1 MKYRFLFFDLD
12 GTLLNTLDDLHNAVN
27 TILARY
33 QMPEIT
39 PEQTAAFL
47 GNGAGHLIHCAVPEG
62 TPEEQEKKILAEY
75 RQYYQDNCQVRTAPY
90 PGIPEML
97 ERLKEAGCVMAVV
110 SNKPDAA
117 VKELNRHFFEGLLV
131 SAIGESAEIR
141 RKPAPDIVLEAMM
154 QTGAEQ
160 NSSVYIGDSEV
171 DIQTARNAGLPC
183 ISVSWG
189 FRSKQELKAAGA
201 EVVAGN
207 AEELEQLLM
216 KEE

>member
-1 MKYRFLFFDLD
+1 MKYCFLFFDLD
-12 GTLLNTLDDLHNAVN
+12 GTLLNTLDDLRDAVN
-27 TILARY
+27 TILVRY

-39 PEQTAAFL
+39 PEQTAAFV

-75 RQYYQDNCQVRTAPY
+75 RQYYQEHCQVRTAPY
-90 PGIPEML
+90 SGIPEML

-117 VKELNRHFFEGLLV
+117 VKELNRHFFKGLLD

-141 RKPAPDIVLEAMM
+141 RKPAPDTVFEAMR

-160 NSSVYIGDSEV
+160 SSSVYIGDSEV
-171 DIQTARNAGLPC
+171 DIETARNAGLPC

-189 FRSKQELKAAGA
+189 FRNKQELEAAGA
-201 EVVAGN
+201 QVIAGN

-216 KEE
+216 QEK

>member
-1 MKYRFLFFDLD
+1 MKYCFLFFDLD
-12 GTLLNTLDDLHNAVN
+12 GTLLNTLDDLRDAVN
-27 TILARY
+27 TILVRY

-39 PEQTAAFL
+39 PEQTAAFV

-75 RQYYQDNCQVRTAPY
+75 RQYYQEHCQVRTAPY
-90 PGIPEML
+90 SGIPEML

-117 VKELNRHFFEGLLV
+117 VKELNRHFFKGLLD

-141 RKPAPDIVLEAMM
+141 RKPAPDTVFEAMR

-160 NSSVYIGDSEV
+160 SSSVYIGDSEV
-171 DIQTARNAGLPC
+171 DIETARNAGLPC

-189 FRSKQELKAAGA
+189 FRNKQELEAAGA
-201 EVVAGN
+201 QVIAGN
-207 AEELEQLLM
+207 AEELEQLLIQA
-216 KEE
+216 K

>member
-12 GTLLNTLDDLHNAVN
+12 GTLLNTLDDLHDAVN

-97 ERLKEAGCVMAVV
+97 ERLKKAGCVMAVV

-141 RKPAPDIVLEAMM
+141 RKPAPDTVFEAML

>member
-12 GTLLNTLDDLHNAVN
+12 GTLLNTLDDLRDAVN
-27 TILARY
+27 TILVRY

-39 PEQTAAFL
+39 PEQTAAFV

-75 RQYYQDNCQVRTAPY
+75 RQYYQEHCQVRTAPY
-90 PGIPEML
+90 SGIPEML

-117 VKELNRHFFEGLLV
+117 VKELNRHFFKRLLD

-141 RKPAPDIVLEAMM
+141 RKPAPDTVFEAMR

-160 NSSVYIGDSEV
+160 SSSVYIGDSEV
-171 DIQTARNAGLPC
+171 DIETARNAGLPC

-189 FRSKQELKAAGA
+189 FRNKQELEAAGA
-201 EVVAGN
+201 QVIAGN

-216 KEE
+216 QAK

>member
-1 MKYRFLFFDLD
+1 MKYCFLFFDLD
-12 GTLLNTLDDLHNAVN
+12 GTLLNTLDDLRDAVN
-27 TILARY
+27 TILVRY

-39 PEQTAAFL
+39 PEQTAAFV

-75 RQYYQDNCQVRTAPY
+75 RQYYQEHCQVRTAPY
-90 PGIPEML
+90 SGIPEML

-117 VKELNRHFFEGLLV
+117 VKELNRHFFKGLLV

-141 RKPAPDIVLEAMM
+141 RKPAPDTVFEAMR

-160 NSSVYIGDSEV
+160 SSSVYIGDSEV
-171 DIQTARNAGLPC
+171 DIETARNAGLPC

-189 FRSKQELKAAGA
+189 FRNKQELEAAGA
-201 EVVAGN
+201 QVIAGN

-216 KEE
+216 QAK

>member
-1 MKYRFLFFDLD
+1 MKYCFLFFDLD
-12 GTLLNTLDDLHNAVN
+12 GTLLNTLDDLRDAVN
-27 TILARY
+27 TILVRY

-39 PEQTAAFL
+39 PEQTAAFV

-75 RQYYQDNCQVRTAPY
+75 RQYYQEHCQVRTAPY
-90 PGIPEML
+90 SGIPEML

-117 VKELNRHFFEGLLV
+117 VKELNRHFFKGLLD

-141 RKPAPDIVLEAMM
+141 RKPAPDTVFEAMR

-160 NSSVYIGDSEV
+160 SSSVYIGDSEV
-171 DIQTARNAGLPC
+171 DIETARNAGLPC

-189 FRSKQELKAAGA
+189 FRNKQELEAAGA
-201 EVVAGN
+201 QVIAGN

-216 KEE
+216 QAK

>member
-12 GTLLNTLDDLHNAVN
+12 GTLLNTLDDLRDAVN
-27 TILARY
+27 TILVRY

-39 PEQTAAFL
+39 PEQTAAFV

-75 RQYYQDNCQVRTAPY
+75 RQYYQEHCQVRTAPY
-90 PGIPEML
+90 SGIPEML

-117 VKELNRHFFEGLLV
+117 VKELNRHFFKGLLV

-141 RKPAPDIVLEAMM
+141 RKPAPDTVFEAMR

-160 NSSVYIGDSEV
+160 SSSVYIGDSEV
-171 DIQTARNAGLPC
+171 DIETARNAGLPC

-189 FRSKQELKAAGA
+189 FRNKQELEAAGA
-201 EVVAGN
+201 QVIAGN

-216 KEE
+216 QAK

>member
-12 GTLLNTLDDLHNAVN
+12 GTLLNTLDDLHDAVN

-97 ERLKEAGCVMAVV
+97 ERLKKAGCVMAVV

-141 RKPAPDIVLEAMM
+141 RKPAPDTVFEAMR

-189 FRSKQELKAAGA
+189 FRSKQQLKATGA
-201 EVVAGN
+201 EVIAGN

>member
-12 GTLLNTLDDLHNAVN
+12 GTLLNTLDDLRDSVNAV
-27 TILARY
+27 LSRH

-39 PEQTAAFL
+39 PAQTAAFL

-62 TPEEQEKKILAEY
+62 TPEEQEKEILAEY
-75 RQYYQDNCQVRTAPY
+75 RQYYQEHCLVLTAPY
-90 PGIPEML
+90 PGIPAML
-97 ERLKEAGCVMAVV
+97 RRLKEAGCVMAVV

-141 RKPAPDIVLEAMM
+141 RKPAPDTVFEAMR
-154 QTGAEQ
+154 QTGAEPD
-160 NSSVYIGDSEV
+160 SSVYIGDSEV
-171 DIQTARNAGLPC
+171 DIQTACNAGLPC

-189 FRSKQELKAAGA
+189 FRSKEELEAAGA
-201 EVVAGN
+201 QLIADTS
-207 AEELEQLLM
+207 EELEKM
-216 KEE
+216 I

>member
-12 GTLLNTLDDLHNAVN
+12 GTLLNTLDDLRDSVNAV
-27 TILARY
+27 LSRH

-39 PEQTAAFL
+39 PAQTAAFL

-62 TPEEQEKKILAEY
+62 TPEEQEKEILAEY
-75 RQYYQDNCQVRTAPY
+75 RQYYQEHCLVLTAPY
-90 PGIPEML
+90 PGIPAML
-97 ERLKEAGCVMAVV
+97 RRLKEAGCVMAVV

-141 RKPAPDIVLEAMM
+141 RKPAPDTVFEAMR
-154 QTGAEQ
+154 QTGAEPD
-160 NSSVYIGDSEV
+160 SSVYIGDSEV
-171 DIQTARNAGLPC
+171 DIQTACNAGLPC

-189 FRSKQELKAAGA
+189 FRSK
-201 EVVAGN
+201 
-207 AEELEQLLM
+207 EELETAGAQLIADTP
-216 KEE
+216 EELEKMI

>member
-12 GTLLNTLDDLHNAVN
+12 GTLLNTLDDLRDAVN
-27 TILARY
+27 TILVRY

-39 PEQTAAFL
+39 PEQTAAFV

-75 RQYYQDNCQVRTAPY
+75 RQYYQEHCQVRTAPY
-90 PGIPEML
+90 SGIPEML

-117 VKELNRHFFEGLLV
+117 VKELNRHFFKRLLD

-141 RKPAPDIVLEAMM
+141 RKPAPDTVFEAMR

-160 NSSVYIGDSEV
+160 SSSVYIGDSEV
-171 DIQTARNAGLPC
+171 DIETARNAGLPC

-189 FRSKQELKAAGA
+189 FRNKQELEAAGA
-201 EVVAGN
+201 QVIAGN

-216 KEE
+216 QEK

>member
-1 MKYRFLFFDLD
+1 MKYCFLFFDLD
-12 GTLLNTLDDLHNAVN
+12 GTLLNTLDDLRDVVN
-27 TILARY
+27 TILVRY

-39 PEQTAAFL
+39 PEQTAAFV

-75 RQYYQDNCQVRTAPY
+75 RQYYQEHCQVRTAPY
-90 PGIPEML
+90 SGIPEML

-117 VKELNRHFFEGLLV
+117 VKELNRHFFKGLLD

-141 RKPAPDIVLEAMM
+141 RKPAPDTVFEAMR

-160 NSSVYIGDSEV
+160 SSSVYIGDSEV
-171 DIQTARNAGLPC
+171 DIETARNAGLPC

-189 FRSKQELKAAGA
+189 FRNKQELEAAGA
-201 EVVAGN
+201 QVIAGN

-216 KEE
+216 QAK

>member
-12 GTLLNTLDDLHNAVN
+12 GTLLNTLDDLRDAVN
-27 TILARY
+27 TILVRY

-39 PEQTAAFL
+39 PEQTAAFV

-75 RQYYQDNCQVRTAPY
+75 RQYYQEHCQVRTAPY
-90 PGIPEML
+90 SGIPEML

-117 VKELNRHFFEGLLV
+117 VKELNRHFFKGLLD

-141 RKPAPDIVLEAMM
+141 RKPAPDTVFEAMR

-160 NSSVYIGDSEV
+160 SSSVYIGDSEV
-171 DIQTARNAGLPC
+171 DIETARNAGLPC

-189 FRSKQELKAAGA
+189 FRNKQELEAAGA
-201 EVVAGN
+201 QVIAGN

-216 KEE
+216 QEK

>member
-1 MKYRFLFFDLD
+1 MKYRFIFFDLD
-12 GTLLNTLDDLHNAVN
+12 GTLLNTLDDLHDAVNAV
-27 TILARY
+27 LSRH

-47 GNGAGHLIHCAVPEG
+47 GNGAAYLIHCAVPDG

-75 RQYYQDNCQVRTAPY
+75 RKYYQENCLVRTAPY
-90 PGIPEML
+90 SGIPEML
-97 ERLKEAGCVMAVV
+97 KRLKKAGCVMAVV

-131 SAIGESAEIR
+131 SAIGESADIR
-141 RKPAPDIVLEAMM
+141 RKPAPDTVIEAMR
-154 QTGAEQ
+154 QTEAEQ
-160 NSSVYIGDSEV
+160 NSSVYLGESEV

-189 FRSKQELKAAGA
+189 FRSRKELEEAGA
-201 EVVAGN
+201 EAIAGS
-207 AEELEQLLM
+207 AEELEQLLIQT
-216 KEE
+216 

>member
-12 GTLLNTLDDLHNAVN
+12 GTLLNTLDDLRDAVN
-27 TILARY
+27 TILVRY

-39 PEQTAAFL
+39 PEQTAAFV

-75 RQYYQDNCQVRTAPY
+75 RQYYQEHCQVRTAPY
-90 PGIPEML
+90 SGIPEML

-117 VKELNRHFFEGLLV
+117 VKELNRHFFKGLLD

-141 RKPAPDIVLEAMM
+141 RKPAPDTVFEAMR

-160 NSSVYIGDSEV
+160 SSSVYIGDSEV
-171 DIQTARNAGLPC
+171 DIETARNAGLPC

-189 FRSKQELKAAGA
+189 FRNKQELEAAGA
-201 EVVAGN
+201 QVIAGN

-216 KEE
+216 QAK

>member
-1 MKYRFLFFDLD
+1 MKYCFLFFDLD
-12 GTLLNTLDDLHNAVN
+12 GTLLNTLDDLRDAVN
-27 TILARY
+27 KILVRY

-39 PEQTAAFL
+39 PEQTAAFV

-75 RQYYQDNCQVRTAPY
+75 RQYYQEHCQVRTAPY
-90 PGIPEML
+90 SGIPEML

-117 VKELNRHFFEGLLV
+117 VKELNRHFFKGLLD

-141 RKPAPDIVLEAMM
+141 RKPAPDTVFEAMR

-160 NSSVYIGDSEV
+160 SSSVYIGDSEV
-171 DIQTARNAGLPC
+171 DIETARNAGLPC

-189 FRSKQELKAAGA
+189 FRNKQELEAAGA
-201 EVVAGN
+201 QVIAGN

-216 KEE
+216 QAK

>member
-12 GTLLNTLDDLHNAVN
+12 GTLLNTLDDLSDAVN
-27 TILARY
+27 TILVRH

-39 PEQTAAFL
+39 PEQTAAFV

-75 RQYYQDNCQVRTAPY
+75 RQYYQEHCQVRTAPY
-90 PGIPEML
+90 SGIPEML

-117 VKELNRHFFEGLLV
+117 VKELNRHFFKGLLD

-141 RKPAPDIVLEAMM
+141 RKPAPDTVFEAMR

-160 NSSVYIGDSEV
+160 SSSVYIGDSEV
-171 DIQTARNAGLPC
+171 DIETARNAGLPC

-189 FRSKQELKAAGA
+189 FRNKQELEAAGA
-201 EVVAGN
+201 QVIAGN

-216 KEE
+216 QAK

>member
-12 GTLLNTLDDLHNAVN
+12 GTLLNTLDDLRDAVN
-27 TILARY
+27 TILVRH

-39 PEQTAAFL
+39 PEQTAAFV

-75 RQYYQDNCQVRTAPY
+75 RQYYQEHCQVRTAPY
-90 PGIPEML
+90 SGIPEML

-117 VKELNRHFFEGLLV
+117 VKELNRHFFKGLLD

-141 RKPAPDIVLEAMM
+141 RKPAPDTVFEAMR

-160 NSSVYIGDSEV
+160 SSSVYIGDSEV
-171 DIQTARNAGLPC
+171 DIETARNAGLPC

-189 FRSKQELKAAGA
+189 FRNKQELEAAGA
-201 EVVAGN
+201 QVIAGN

-216 KEE
+216 QAK